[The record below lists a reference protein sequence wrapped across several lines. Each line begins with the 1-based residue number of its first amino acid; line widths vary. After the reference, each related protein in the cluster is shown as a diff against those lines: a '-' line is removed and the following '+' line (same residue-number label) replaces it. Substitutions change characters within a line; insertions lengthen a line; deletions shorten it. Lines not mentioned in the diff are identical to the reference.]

1 VVTYALI
8 AACGVVFGYELSLG
22 PKLEGFI
29 DAQAFVP
36 ERLTAALAGE
46 GSLLGAARRA
56 VVSMFLHGGWFHVI
70 GNLLYLRVFGD
81 NIEDR
86 MGPVRFLIF
95 YLVSGV
101 VGTLAHYAVVPNS
114 DVPMVGASGAIAGV
128 LGAYLVVFPSARI
141 VTLFPVFIFLTFIE
155 VPAFVFLGL
164 WAAQQYLYG
173 ILTLEQG
180 LAGAGGVA
188 WFAHLGGFVVGIGA
202 GIWLR
207 LKRRRR
213 RR

>member
-22 PKLEGFI
+22 PKLDRFI
-29 DAQAFVP
+29 EAQAFVP
-36 ERLTAALAGE
+36 QTLTAALAGK
-46 GSLLGAARRA
+46 GSLLDPARRA

-86 MGPVRFLIF
+86 MGPIRFLIF
-95 YLVSGV
+95 YVVAGL
-101 VGTLAHYAVVPNS
+101 VGTLAHYAVVPDS
-114 DVPMVGASGAIAGV
+114 GVPMVGASWAIAGV

-173 ILTLEQG
+173 ILTLEDG
-180 LAGAGGVA
+180 LAGVGGVA
-188 WFAHLGGFVVGIGA
+188 WFAHLGGFAIGVGA

-207 LKRRRR
+207 MRKRRRR
-213 RR
+213 R